1 MVRVRAVC
9 HPIVPIVRNLLSKT
23 LRSITMLSEPTVFIV
38 ESDPRA
44 RQSIEA
50 LVRTMHLTPA
60 TFASAEAFLMQ
71 RDRSQHGC
79 VIADLRLPDMNG
91 IQLVEH
97 LVAQHDRIPV
107 IMSGAKTPVRT
118 VVRAMHL
125 GAITFLEKPYPADE
139 LCATIPKALE
149 LDRRRRL
156 REVRRRYARQR
167 LERLTPQ
174 ERQVMDYMLA
184 GLPNK
189 VISKRLGVSLRTVEY
204 RRHDIFE
211 KTETESLPELVR
223 LVTDLEMIERTEQPA
238 VRRNGHRLQPS
249 YS

>member
-1 MVRVRAVC
+1 
-9 HPIVPIVRNLLSKT
+9 
-23 LRSITMLSEPTVFIV
+23 MLSEPTVYIV
-38 ESDPRA
+38 ESDVRA

-71 RDRSQHGC
+71 RNPDQHGC
-79 VIADLRLPDMNG
+79 VIADLSLPDMNG
-91 IQLVEH
+91 LQLAEH
-97 LVAQHDRIPV
+97 LAAQHDRIPV
-107 IMSGAKTPVRT
+107 IMSGARTPVRT

-125 GAITFLEKPYPADE
+125 GAVTFLEKPYPADE

-156 REVRRRYARQR
+156 RQRRRRDVRQR
-167 LERLTPQ
+167 IERLTPQ
-174 ERQVMDYMLA
+174 QRQVMDYMIA
-184 GLPNK
+184 GMPNK
-189 VISKRLGVSLRTVEY
+189 VIARRLGVSLRTVEY

-223 LVTDLEMIERTEQPA
+223 LVTDLEMIERTERPTLQ
-238 VRRNGHRLQPS
+238 RNNHRLQPS
-249 YS
+249 YM